1 MGLQRGHVSNF
12 ADELMRDEHSTRVH
26 EVDLSQPLT
35 VSIQL
40 CLVDLLKSWGIT
52 PSAVTSHSSGEI
64 AAAYTVGAL
73 TFKEALVVIYYRG
86 QLALKLQKLG
96 SLQGSM
102 AAVGLGA
109 EAVEKYIANVTAGG
123 HVLVACINSPNSVTL
138 SGDSGALDEVV
149 NRLEKDGVFAKRLRV
164 PLAYHSHHMSH
175 IAEEYAEH
183 LRANLP
189 EAAKSWD
196 GVLFS
201 SPVTGQVVTSAKVL
215 SPSHWARNLTSPV
228 LFSQAFENMCFGPT
242 GPNVDMLVEIGAHS
256 TLSGPIRQIL
266 KSRGVEMPY
275 ASCLK
280 RSVDAVATMQELVC
294 ELLGRDYPVSL
305 ESVNFP
311 LSRKNY
317 TYRFVP
323 DLPTYPWN
331 HKTRYWDEPR
341 LSRELRSKK
350 FPPHELLGSLFTG
363 VASNKPTWRNFL
375 RLSEMEWLRDHQIE
389 SQIVLPGAYYISMAI
404 EAVRLLADHSEET
417 IRGYRLRDVEIMNAL
432 VVPESL
438 AVETQLS
445 LRRCNEKE
453 LEHVGWYEFEL
464 CSLAVGDFWVENCKG
479 YVSAETGDAIKAV
492 TTRELTPP
500 FEDLWFASTNS
511 SEMRKIDTSSLFS
524 RLHEMGIQHGPGFQN
539 LIDSKATDS
548 KGITNFVIAD
558 VASTNHE
565 YVLHPTTLDS
575 IFQSTF
581 CCLPEARVRAE
592 IVLPRSIRTM
602 FVPKHFKRKGGDK
615 LKAFTELVSLNQRG
629 LTSSISVVDTDVHD
643 KTKEPFFQIQ
653 DFFCQAVPRDKDD
666 ESPEATSICSK
677 SCWQLDILH
686 NVPAAVKESMR
697 IPMQENDIDEERKRV
712 RASFYFVHDAVCE
725 LEAENPD
732 VSTWVWHHKLFYD
745 WMKSLVALA
754 DSGRLRAGSKLWSK
768 TTKGLRQRLYDE
780 LEAASATD
788 QLLVRVGQKLAA
800 IVRGEVTTLELMMEA
815 NLLNRYYSDNN
826 AATVRVHKHAG
837 ALAELYAMK
846 EPGANILEIGAGTGG
861 GTKTVLEAFD
871 ARGKMENLE
880 GSLVGHYTFTDISQG
895 FFAAAREKF
904 AAWEGMMDFKQL
916 DIEEDPIAQ
925 GFKTET
931 YDLIVAAMVLH
942 ATKNLHRTLSHV
954 RQLLKPGGKLLLI
967 ESTKDRL
974 DTQVAFGP
982 LPGWWL
988 GEEPERKNSPNVSVQ
1003 RWGQLLQETGFS
1015 GIDFDIYDY
1024 EEDEFQSAS
1033 TILSTAVS
1041 IEMVRGPISIVH
1053 DTIQT
1058 PPQPWL
1064 SQLCDRIRA
1073 QTGASPS
1080 IESLDQVQ
1088 VQDKICIFTA
1098 ELKRPFLDGI
1108 DGPSFEK
1115 LRNLVINSRGVL
1127 WLSSGS
1133 LVDGAEPSFAATQG
1147 LLRTL
1152 RLEDTSKRYVHLDFE
1167 RILDGDEWT
1176 GDMISHIVHVL
1187 QQSFKDSIDEAGIE
1201 CEFAVKDSM
1210 LRVVRLI
1217 PDKFHSRL
1225 CSNMDTDP
1233 KPELQLFFQPGR
1245 PLVWETSRSGLLSDL
1260 HFTDKLDLAGNVPS
1274 GFVEVEAKA
1283 FGVNFRDVLVALG
1296 QLDETFLAHECGGI
1310 ITRLGPDT
1318 EESGLQVGDRVC
1330 SFSTGRYAS
1339 TARAHWTS
1347 VVKIPA
1353 DMSYEWAATI
1363 PVAYATAYHSLFH
1376 IARLQK
1382 GESVLIHAAA
1392 GGFGQAAVVLAQYA
1406 GAEIFATCSS
1416 EAKRDLLVT
1425 QYNIPSD
1432 HILSSR
1438 DSSFAP
1444 AIMTLTDNKGVDVVL
1459 NSLSGALLKV
1469 TWDCVARFGR
1479 FIEVGKI
1486 DMEAARRLDLT
1497 PFRRCATF
1505 ASVDLMQLREY
1516 NRLLMREAIAES
1528 VRICHERSKTPIL
1541 PITQYSISD
1550 VEKAMRLMQAG
1561 KHMGK
1566 LILVPAIEDKVKVS
1580 LSAPLPVLSFIQ
1592 EANVLYRSSHACNQ
1606 CL

>member
-1 MGLQRGHVSNF
+1 
-12 ADELMRDEHSTRVH
+12 MRDEHSTRVN
-26 EVDLSQPLT
+26 EVDLSQPST
-35 VSIQL
+35 VAIQL
-40 CLVDLLKSWGIT
+40 CLVDLLRSWGIT

-73 TFKEALVVIYYRG
+73 SFKEALGVIYYRG
-86 QLALKLQKLG
+86 QLARKLQKLG
-96 SLQGSM
+96 SIQGGM

-109 EAVEKYIANVTAGG
+109 EGVEKYIADITPGR

-138 SGDSGALDEVV
+138 SGDLEALDEIVT
-149 NRLEKDGVFAKRLRV
+149 RLENDGVFARKLKV
-164 PLAYHSHHMSH
+164 PLAYHSRHMLQ
-175 IAEEYAEH
+175 IAEEYTER
-183 LRANLP
+183 LRTILP
-189 EAAKSWD
+189 ETAKSWD

-201 SPVTGQVVTSAKVL
+201 SPVTGELVTSAEVL
-215 SPSHWARNLTSPV
+215 SPSHWTRNLTSPV
-228 LFSQAFENMCFGPT
+228 LFSQAFENMCFGAS
-242 GPNVDMLVEIGAHS
+242 GPNVDMIVELGAHS

-266 KSRGVEMPY
+266 KGMDSEIPY
-275 ASCLK
+275 VSCLK
-280 RSVDAVATMQELVC
+280 RPIDAVETMQELVC

-305 ESVNFP
+305 DAVNFP
-311 LSRKNY
+311 LSGEKL
-317 TYRFVP
+317 TLTFVP

-341 LSRELRSKK
+341 LSRELRNKK
-350 FPPHELLGSLFTG
+350 FPPHELIGTLFTG
-363 VASNKPTWRNFL
+363 TTSNTPTWRNFF
-375 RLSEMEWLRDHQIE
+375 RLSEMEWLRDHQVE
-389 SQIVLPGAYYISMAI
+389 SKIVLPGANYVAMAV
-404 EAVRLLADHSEET
+404 EAVRLLTDPTEET

-432 VVPESL
+432 VIPEST

-453 LEHVGWYEFEL
+453 LEHIGWYEFEL
-464 CSLAVGDFWVENCKG
+464 CSLGASEFWVENCKG
-479 YVSAETGDAIKAV
+479 YVSAETGDAAKAA

-500 FEDLWFASTNS
+500 SENSFLASTDS
-511 SEMRKIDTSSLFS
+511 SEVRNIDIISLFS
-524 RLHEMGIQHGPGFQN
+524 RLHEMGIQHGPVFQN
-539 LIDSKATDS
+539 LIDSKATDG
-548 KGITNFVIAD
+548 KGITNFVVAP
-558 VASTNHE
+558 VASANHD

-581 CCLPEARVRAE
+581 CCLPEARARDE

-602 FVPKHFKRKGGDK
+602 FIPKGLKRQGGDK
-615 LKAFTELVSLNQRG
+615 LQAFTELVSLNQRG
-629 LTSSISVVDTDVHD
+629 LTSNVSVINTDD
-643 KTKEPFFQIQ
+643 DDQAAGSFFQIQ
-653 DFFCQAVPRDKDD
+653 DFFCQAVPRDKND

-677 SCWQLDILH
+677 SCWELDILH
-686 NVPAAVKESMR
+686 QIPAAIKESMR
-697 IPMQENDIDEERKRV
+697 IPMDENEIDEERKRV
-712 RASFYFVHDAVCE
+712 RASFYFIHDAVSE
-725 LEAENPD
+725 LEADNPD

-745 WMKSLVALA
+745 WMKSVVALA
-754 DSGRLRAGSKLWSK
+754 DSGKLRTGSGAWSK
-768 TTKGLRQRLYDE
+768 TTKGMRQRLYDE
-780 LEAASATD
+780 LDAASATD

-800 IVRGEVTTLELMMEA
+800 IVRGEVTTLELMMEG
-815 NLLNRYYSDNN
+815 NLLNQYYSDNN
-826 AATVRVHKHAG
+826 AATIRVHKHAG
-837 ALAELYAMK
+837 ALAELYALK
-846 EPGANILEIGAGTGG
+846 DSGAKILEVGAGTGG

-871 ARGKMENLE
+871 ARGKREGLE
-880 GSLVGHYTFTDISQG
+880 GSLIGHYTFTDISQG

-916 DIEEDPIAQ
+916 DIEDDPISQ
-925 GFKTET
+925 GLEAGT
-931 YDLIVAAMVLH
+931 YDMIVAAMVLH
-942 ATKNLHRTLSHV
+942 ATKNLQRTLSHV
-954 RQLLKPGGKLLLI
+954 RKLLKPDGKLLLI

-988 GEEPERKNSPNVSVQ
+988 GEEPDRKMSPNASIE
-1003 RWGQLLQETGFS
+1003 RWNQVLKETGFS

-1024 EEDEFQSAS
+1024 EETEFQSAS

-1041 IEMVRGPISIVH
+1041 TEVVRGPISIVH
-1053 DTIQT
+1053 DTTQT
-1058 PPQPWL
+1058 PPEPWL
-1064 SQLCDRIRA
+1064 VQLCDQIRA
-1073 QTGASPS
+1073 QTGVSPL
-1080 IESLDQVQ
+1080 IESLDNVQ
-1088 VQDKICIFTA
+1088 THDKVCIFTA
-1098 ELKRPFLDGI
+1098 ELDRPFLDGI
-1108 DGPSFEK
+1108 NEPSFEK

-1133 LVDGAEPSFAATQG
+1133 LVDAAQPSFAATQG

-1167 RILDGDEWT
+1167 RTLDGDDIWT
-1176 GDMISHIVHVL
+1176 SDKVGYIVHVL

-1201 CEFAVKDSM
+1201 CEYAVKDSM

-1217 PDKFHSRL
+1217 PDKVQSRL
-1225 CSNMDTDP
+1225 CSDVEYDP
-1233 KPELQLFFQPGR
+1233 TPELQPFLQENR

-1260 HFTDKLDLAGNVPS
+1260 HFTDKLDLAGDVPS

-1283 FGVNFRDVLVALG
+1283 FGMNFRDVLVALG

-1310 ITRLGPDT
+1310 ITRMGPETDG
-1318 EESGLQVGDRVC
+1318 SGLQVGDRVC

-1347 VVKIPA
+1347 VVKIPD

-1382 GESVLIHAAA
+1382 GESVLVHAAA
-1392 GGFGQAAVVLAQYA
+1392 GGFGQASVVLAQYA
-1406 GAEIFATCSS
+1406 GAEVFATCSS
-1416 EAKRDLLVT
+1416 ETKRDLLAE
-1425 QYNIPSD
+1425 QYNIPLD

-1438 DSSFAP
+1438 DASFAP
-1444 AIMTLTDNKGVDVVL
+1444 AIMALTNNKGFDVVL

-1469 TWDCVARFGR
+1469 TWDCIARFGR

-1516 NRLLMREAIAES
+1516 NRLLTREAIAES
-1528 VRICHERSKTPIL
+1528 VRICHERGKTPIL

-1566 LILVPAIEDKVKVS
+1566 LVLVPGVEDKVKVS
-1580 LSAPLPVLSFIQ
+1580 LRNPSPRFLAWPGCSWS
-1592 EANVLYRSSHACNQ
+1592 E
-1606 CL
+1606 